1 MKVVENFAFESV
13 FVIQVMWIK
22 GIEMKFKRETFNLF
36 CNLRKLTTSILKGAI
51 GNFWQIRTFSKM
63 QMK

>member
-22 GIEMKFKRETFNLF
+22 DIEMKFKRETFNLF

-51 GNFWQIRTFSKM
+51 GNF
-63 QMK
+63 